1 MVYYEC
7 QRCGYNT
14 TLRGNIKHHLNRKNI
29 CQPILDN
36 ISIEEM
42 KDIYNLNEINKIH
55 QNNTIYTKNT
65 PIFNE
70 ITPKNT
76 EKNIKKMDI
85 KTCSYCD
92 KEFSRRDSL
101 TRHLN
106 RCKLKKE
113 NEIETNKIELLER
126 DKEELIETVEKLL
139 IECSEMKNLLKNTT
153 TSTEK
158 STVPQHSISDNN
170 NNTNS
175 LNTTNNN
182 NTIIINNYGEE
193 DTKYITSDF
202 ILKLLK
208 NKPFKAIPEMIK
220 HTHFNMEH
228 PENQNI
234 RITNKKEPYVKIRK
248 DNKWELQDR
257 KNTITDL
264 IDKQHIKISNE
275 KIEEQIERQ
284 CTTQEKINIIR
295 CNEKYEEEE
304 EDYIKRLYNE
314 SELVM
319 LNN

>member
-14 TLRGNIKHHLNRKNI
+14 TLKGNIKHHLNRKYV
-29 CQPILDN
+29 CEPILDN
-36 ISIEEM
+36 ISIKEM
-42 KDIYNLNEINKIH
+42 KDIYNLNETSKITS
-55 QNNTIYTKNT
+55 NNSDLLICSSKKLQNT
-65 PIFNE
+65 PQNVDN
-70 ITPKNT
+70 KQ
-76 EKNIKKMDI
+76 
-85 KTCSYCD
+85 CSYCC
-92 KEFSRRDSL
+92 KEFSRIDNL
-101 TRHLN
+101 NRHLKT
-106 RCKLKKE
+106 CKMKNNVLSENKE
-113 NEIETNKIELLER
+113 LR
-126 DKEELIETVEKLL
+126 ETVEKLL

-153 TSTEK
+153 NETKK

-220 HTHFNMEH
+220 HTHFNTEH

-234 RITNKKEPYVKIRK
+234 KITNKKEPYVKIRK

-264 IDKQHIKISNE
+264 IDKQHIKISDE
-275 KIEEQIERQ
+275 KVEEHIEKH
-284 CTTQEKINIIR
+284 CTSQEKINIIR

>member
-55 QNNTIYTKNT
+55 QNNTIYTKITPNCNKIT
-65 PIFNE
+65 PIY
-70 ITPKNT
+70 TKNYT
-76 EKNIKKMDI
+76 KKMDI
-85 KTCSYCD
+85 KHCSYCG

-106 RCKLKKE
+106 RCKIKKE
-113 NEIETNKIELLER
+113 NEIETNKIEILEKHNTELL
-126 DKEELIETVEKLL
+126 KAVEKLL
-139 IECSEMKNLLKNTT
+139 IECS
-153 TSTEK
+153 
-158 STVPQHSISDNN
+158 NN
-170 NNTNS
+170 NNKTSNKTLNNNNHNTNS

-220 HTHFNMEH
+220 HTHFNKEH

-234 RITNKKEPYVKIRK
+234 KITNKKEPYVKIMK
-248 DNKWELQDR
+248 DNKWEFQDR

-264 IDKQHIKISNE
+264 IDKQHIKISDE
-275 KIEEQIERQ
+275 KVEEQIERQ
-284 CTTQEKINIIR
+284 CTSQEKINIIR
-295 CNEKYEEEE
+295 CNDMYMEE
-304 EDYIKRLYNE
+304 EDDYMKRLYNE

-319 LNN
+319 FNN

>member
-29 CQPILDN
+29 CEPILDN

-42 KDIYNLNEINKIH
+42 KDIYNLNETSKITS
-55 QNNTIYTKNT
+55 NNSNFLICSSKKLQNT
-65 PIFNE
+65 PQNVVN
-70 ITPKNT
+70 KQ
-76 EKNIKKMDI
+76 
-85 KTCSYCD
+85 CSYCC
-92 KEFSRRDSL
+92 KEFSRIDNL
-101 TRHLN
+101 NRHLKT
-106 RCKLKKE
+106 CKMKNNVLSENKE
-113 NEIETNKIELLER
+113 LR
-126 DKEELIETVEKLL
+126 ETVEKLL

-153 TSTEK
+153 NETKK
-158 STVPQHSISDNN
+158 STVLQHSISDNN

-220 HTHFNMEH
+220 HTHFNKEH

-234 RITNKKEPYVKIRK
+234 KITNKKEPYVKIMK
-248 DNKWELQDR
+248 DNKWEFQDR

-264 IDKQHIKISNE
+264 IDKQHIKISDE
-275 KIEEQIERQ
+275 EVEEQIERQ
-284 CTTQEKINIIR
+284 CTSQEKINIIR

>member
-14 TLRGNIKHHLNRKNI
+14 TLRGNIKQHLNRKNI
-29 CQPILDN
+29 CEPILDN
-36 ISIEEM
+36 ISVEEM
-42 KDIYNLNEINKIH
+42 KEIYNLNESNKIH
-55 QNNTIYTKNT
+55 QNNTKYTKITPKCNKITPNYTKNYT
-65 PIFNE
+65 
-70 ITPKNT
+70 
-76 EKNIKKMDI
+76 KKMEI
-85 KTCSYCD
+85 KCCSYCG

-106 RCKLKKE
+106 RCKIKKE
-113 NEIETNKIELLER
+113 NEIETNKIEVLEK
-126 DKEELIETVEKLL
+126 DKEELIDTVEKLL

-153 TSTEK
+153 KNIKK
-158 STVPQHSISDNN
+158 STTPHSVSNSHN
-170 NNTNS
+170 TNSNNTN
-175 LNTTNNN
+175 NTNN

-193 DTKYITSDF
+193 DTNYITTDF

-220 HTHFNMEH
+220 HTHFNKEH

-234 RITNKKEPYVKIRK
+234 KITNKKEPYVKIMK
-248 DNKWELQDR
+248 NNKWELQDR
-257 KNTITDL
+257 RNTITDL
-264 IDKQHIKISNE
+264 IDKQHIKINDEKIDE
-275 KIEEQIERQ
+275 KIEHQ
-284 CTTQEKINIIR
+284 CTPQEKINIER
-295 CNEKYEEEE
+295 CNKNYEGED